1 MPLKL
6 TGSTMVPS
14 PTNKG
19 VVVIGGLLPIADR
32 TIKMSDGLYELSGDS
47 IQTLRWTILEQR
59 LRNGR
64 SGHVSFPIPNQ
75 IANDLKNYY
84 ADDHDHPLMPKQ
96 KYRKTI
102 TN

>member
-19 VVVIGGLLPIADR
+19 VVVIGGDGYSVEVADR
-32 TIKMSDGLYELSGDS
+32 SKMSDALYELSGDS

-84 ADDHDHPLMPKQ
+84 SDDHDHPLMPKQ
-96 KYRKTI
+96 KYRKT
-102 TN
+102 